1 MSQSEQRDHGHSSV
15 RTSLA
20 SAADLLRSAEE
31 AASNLRVLATDFHF
45 NLAVLEERDAEIDSL
60 EQDTRRLRT
69 LLADRP
75 QNELADSSSN
85 LDSAREFARAQ
96 EAAHQETLRK
106 IRRDNESQILE
117 ERTEHES
124 KEKALQSHVQTL
136 QREIEALSETN
147 LSLEYHIKSAADSN
161 KRALKELEGK
171 IELRES
177 EIEKLSEKL
186 EKASEKMGK
195 MRENHDMKT
204 RKLNDKISADKKK
217 SESAMAEME
226 AAFLQQYD
234 SLNAELSARD
244 SQINRLE
251 SLVQK
256 LQQDIATCH
265 EEISTRKEKERE
277 LKQALT
283 DFAIERRTEELI
295 LRKLKES
302 EKYIKNVLQE
312 KESMERDLNKLKSEF
327 KLLLQEKSALQTR
340 LQEEVEHSMQDHPT
354 DSHHE
359 DALQQLD
366 DLDQQN
372 QQLRAIIKQMRQDME
387 TIQAQANQ
395 QPHQQPQPE
404 YTNFLA
410 QDAALANQQLQQ
422 LAEIVHQKQQL
433 IDRLLQTSTS
443 TVQQTLPPTAPDPT
457 LSTKLTALETENS
470 QLTRR
475 IKDLTTTLVETNGD
489 RMRLLDVSNELRAE
503 LRNTRNGETQTV
515 QVRSLSESGLRKSD
529 GLGGRDL
536 GEHRKAATSVTVGPV
551 ATKKVKQN
559 VQVPVDPE
567 IELERKRRMKGI
579 RNWNVVEDL

>member
-1 MSQSEQRDHGHSSV
+1 MLV
-15 RTSLA
+15 
-20 SAADLLRSAEE
+20 
-31 AASNLRVLATDFHF
+31 
-45 NLAVLEERDAEIDSL
+45 
-60 EQDTRRLRT
+60 
-69 LLADRP
+69 
-75 QNELADSSSN
+75 SSN
-85 LDSAREFARAQ
+85 NFDIFQ
-96 EAAHQETLRK
+96 
-106 IRRDNESQILE
+106 
-117 ERTEHES
+117 
-124 KEKALQSHVQTL
+124 ALQSHVQTL

-204 RKLNDKISADKKK
+204 RKLNDKVSADKKK
-217 SESAMAEME
+217 SENAMAEME

-283 DFAIERRTEELI
+283 DCTKLLYDATISTNSMIVSSEKSAIERRTEELI

-327 KLLLQEKSALQTR
+327 KLLLHENSALQTR

-457 LSTKLTALETENS
+457 LSMKLTALETENS

-503 LRNTRNGETQTV
+503 LRNARSGEGRGRVHVQTQTV

-529 GLGGRDL
+529 GLGGKDL
-536 GEHRKAATSVTVGPV
+536 GEHRKAATSVTVGPIP
-551 ATKKVKQN
+551 TKKVKQT

-567 IELERKRRMKGI
+567 IELE
-579 RNWNVVEDL
+579 